1 MLLHNTATLL
11 LLQKIMSKS
20 VTRVSI
26 NHLQDQLKHCW
37 QGDRIRLSSQLRRMR
52 HSDQNKL
59 ADLEALSAQIEQ
71 SCEKVRH
78 RRALSAQRIQYPTEL
93 PISQS
98 RDEILACIQQHQVSI
113 ICGETGSGK
122 TTQLPKICLEAGLG
136 SRGLIA
142 HTQPRRL
149 AARSVA
155 SRIAEEMQAELGQL
169 IGYKVRFTDKSR
181 SDSLLKV
188 MTDGILLAEI
198 IHDPYLNQYDC
209 IIIDEAHERS
219 LNIDFL
225 LGYLKRLL
233 PKRPDLKIIITSAT
247 IDPER
252 FAQHFDNAPIISVS
266 GRTYPVEVR
275 YHSREDET
283 GKLLQELPQAIADAV
298 DELSREG
305 NGDILVFLSGER
317 DIREAANFLNKCQ
330 LRNTDVLPLLAR
342 LSASEQN
349 KIFHSSSRRRIILAT
364 NVAETSLTVP
374 GIRYVID
381 SGLARISRYSWRSK
395 IQRLP
400 IEKISQASANQ
411 RKGRCGRIADGIC
424 IRLYNEEDFNQRNE
438 FTEPE
443 IQRTNLASVILQMQQ
458 MNLGHVDDF
467 PFVEP
472 PDKRL
477 ISDGYK
483 LLFELAAID
492 KKNNLTKIGKKL
504 SQIPVD
510 PRLSRMLFE
519 AEKESSLAEV
529 LIIVAAL
536 ATQDPRER
544 PMDKQQAAD
553 EAHQKFKD
561 ERSDFLSFLNIWS
574 RFEIQKKKLSNNKL
588 RQWCKQNF
596 LSWMRIREWQDTHRQ
611 IGETLKKLNL
621 RLNQNEA
628 DYAAIH
634 SALLAGLLSHI
645 GFKDED
651 REYLGARNRK
661 YQIFPGSALF
671 KKSPKW
677 IISSEIIETSKV
689 YARNNAKIE
698 LHWIEQKAQHLL
710 KHSYQNP
717 HWEKKRAQVAALEQT
732 SLFGL
737 IINPQRK
744 INYGPIDPAISRE
757 IFIRSALVQGEFECR
772 EDFFK
777 HNSKLINQIETLE
790 AKSRRQDILI
800 DDEELYQFYNQKIPV
815 HIYSG
820 PAFFKWLKKITDKE
834 KSQLF
839 LQQSD
844 IMQHDAQHITD
855 YDFPDQ
861 LNMNG
866 IDFPLE
872 YHFDPSH
879 KRDGITLIAPQATI
893 QAIDIQYCE
902 WLVPGML
909 LEKMTA
915 LIRSLPKQ
923 LRKNFVPAPEYA
935 KVCFENCTAYQGSL
949 CNNMA
954 NELFK
959 VTGTEI
965 PYDAW
970 NLDQLDEHLFLNF
983 RIINENNKIISESK
997 KLNANVIDKENSPA
1011 IITQQ
1016 KKLDIECDQVD
1027 ASILGKIPRTI
1038 EHKLQGI
1045 NITAYP
1051 ALCKEGK
1058 QVALRVFQSPKQAQL
1073 EHHNAL
1079 HQLYINNLTEQLKH
1093 LRRSLP
1099 NIRNLCLHY
1108 QSIDSCDNL
1117 KHNIITLLIED
1128 KFNYAVV
1135 NNADEFQQRLEQGKV
1150 ELYEAAE
1157 HWCHLFAQIFQ
1168 QFHRLNK
1175 SLKNPPLNWLDALND
1190 IKQHLNQL
1198 VYKDFILHTK
1208 REWLREYP
1216 RYLKAIQSRLEKL
1229 QGKPEQDR
1237 KFRLELTDL
1246 YQEYKKRHDLLTE
1259 KNIQSSDLQFYR
1271 WMLEEYR
1278 VSLFAQSLGTKQA
1291 VSAKRLKKLW
1301 SEIKEA

>member
-1 MLLHNTATLL
+1 
-11 LLQKIMSKS
+11 MSKLNQHPLFKHIQS
-20 VTRVSI
+20 
-26 NHLQDQLKHCW
+26 QLNNCW
-37 QGDRIRLSSQLRRMR
+37 QADRVKI
-52 HSDQNKL
+52 L
-59 ADLEALSAQIEQ
+59 ADLRRLKHSSNPAKNLDASLQALSAQVTA
-71 SCEKVRH
+71 SCDKVA
-78 RRALSAQRIQYPTEL
+78 RRKNASKQGISFPASL

-98 RDEILACIQQHQVSI
+98 REDILACIQQHQVSI
-113 ICGETGSGK
+113 ICGDTGSGK
-122 TTQLPKICLEAGLG
+122 TTQLPKICLQAGFG

-149 AARSVA
+149 AARTVA
-155 SRIAEEMQAELGQL
+155 SRIAEELQTELGQQV
-169 IGYKVRFTDKSR
+169 GYKIRFSDKSR
-181 SDSLLKV
+181 PDSLIKL

-198 IHDPYLNQYDC
+198 VHDPYLNQYDC

-252 FAQHFDNAPIISVS
+252 FSKHFNNAPIISVS
-266 GRTYPVEVR
+266 GRSYPVEVR
-275 YHSREDET
+275 YRPMEDEN
-283 GKLLQELPQAIADAV
+283 GKTTEELSDAIANAV
-298 DELSREG
+298 DELSLEG

-317 DIREAANFLNKCQ
+317 DIRDAARHLQKRQ
-330 LRNTDVLPLLAR
+330 LHNTDVLPLLAR

-349 KIFHSSSRRRIILAT
+349 KIFHQSSKRRIVLAT

-411 RKGRCGRIADGIC
+411 RKGRCGRVAEGIC
-424 IRLYNEEDFNQRNE
+424 IRLYSEDDFTQRRE

-443 IQRTNLASVILQMQQ
+443 IQRTNLASVILQMEQ
-458 MNLGHVDDF
+458 MRLGHIDNF

-477 ISDGYK
+477 INDGYK

-492 KKNNLTKIGKKL
+492 NKNKLSKIGKQL

-510 PRLSRMLFE
+510 PRLARMLFE
-519 AEKESSLAEV
+519 AEKESSLNEV
-529 LIIVAAL
+529 LIIISAL

-561 ERSDFLSFLNIWS
+561 ERSDFLSYLNIWT
-574 RFEIQKKKLSNNKL
+574 RFEAQKKKLSNNKL

-611 IGETLKKLNL
+611 IGDTLKKLNL
-621 RLNQNEA
+621 RFNQHEA

-645 GFKDED
+645 GFKHEE

-677 IISSEIIETSKV
+677 IISAEIVETTKV

-710 KHSYQNP
+710 KRSYQNP

-744 INYGPIDPAISRE
+744 INYGPIDPVISRE
-757 IFIRSALVQGEFECR
+757 IFIRSALVQGEFDCK
-772 EDFFK
+772 EDFFT
-777 HNSKLINQIETLE
+777 HNRELINQVETLE
-790 AKSRRQDILI
+790 AKSRRQDILV
-800 DDEELYQFYNQKIPV
+800 DDEELFQFYNEKIPATV
-815 HIYSG
+815 YNG
-820 PAFFKWLKKITDKE
+820 PAFFKWLKKISPEE

-839 LQQSD
+839 LQQDD
-844 IMQHDAQHITD
+844 IMQHAAQHITKH
-855 YDFPDQ
+855 DFPDH
-861 LNMNG
+861 LRMNG

-879 KRDGITLIAPQATI
+879 KRDGITLISPQATA
-893 QAIDIQYCE
+893 QAIDLQYCE

-923 LRKNFVPAPEYA
+923 LRKNFVPAPEFA
-935 KVCFENCTAYQGSL
+935 KVCFENCEIYQGSL
-949 CNNMA
+949 CGSMA
-954 NELFK
+954 SELFNI
-959 VTGTEI
+959 TGTEI

-970 NLDQLDEHLFLNF
+970 NVDQLDDHLLMSF
-983 RIINENNKIISESK
+983 RILNADNKIISEAK
-997 KLNANVIDKENSPA
+997 TLTRNIHQNKKENPD
-1011 IITQQ
+1011 
-1016 KKLDIECDQVD
+1016 KKPNSILNIERDQVSP
-1027 ASILGKIPRTI
+1027 SILDNMPKVFKQT
-1038 EHKLQGI
+1038 LQGI
-1045 NITAYP
+1045 GITSYP

-1058 QVALRVFQSPKQAQL
+1058 KVALRVFQSPQMAEQAQ
-1073 EHHNAL
+1073 HQAL
-1079 HQLYINNLTEQLKH
+1079 HQLYANELTEQLRH

-1099 NIRNLCLHY
+1099 NIRNLCLYY
-1108 QSIDSCDNL
+1108 QHIDSCENL
-1117 KHNIITLLIED
+1117 KHNIISLLIEEQ
-1128 KFNYAVV
+1128 FNYAPV
-1135 NNADEFQQRLEQGKV
+1135 NNLHEFNDRLKQGKA
-1150 ELYEAAE
+1150 ELYNTAE
-1157 HWCHLFAQIFQ
+1157 SWCRLLVNILKP
-1168 QFHRLNK
+1168 FHELNK
-1175 SLKNPPLNWLDALND
+1175 QLKNPPLNWLDALND
-1190 IKQHLNQL
+1190 INQHLNQL
-1198 VYKDFILHTK
+1198 IYKNFILHTQS
-1208 REWLREYP
+1208 EWLHEFP
-1216 RYLKAIQSRLEKL
+1216 RYLKAIQLRLDRL
-1229 QGKPEQDR
+1229 QDKPEQDR
-1237 KFRLELTDL
+1237 KFRLELETL
-1246 YQEYKKRHDLLTE
+1246 YQAYAKRAALLSE
-1259 KNIQSSDLQFYR
+1259 KNIQSTQLDEYR

-1278 VSLFAQSLGTKQA
+1278 VSLFAQSLGTKKPI
-1291 VSAKRLKKLW
+1291 SAKRLKKIW
-1301 SEIKEA
+1301 DEIKET